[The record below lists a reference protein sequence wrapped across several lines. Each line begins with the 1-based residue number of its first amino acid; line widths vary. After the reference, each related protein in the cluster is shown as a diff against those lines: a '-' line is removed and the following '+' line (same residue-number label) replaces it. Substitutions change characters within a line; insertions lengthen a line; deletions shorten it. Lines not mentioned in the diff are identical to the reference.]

1 MKEVNKIIKNKKKL
15 NYISKEK
22 GITLLAMVITIIV
35 LLILAGIVIRTIT
48 SDDGVINKASNAR
61 NAYEKAGKD
70 ENTALSNYANSIKQE
85 LDKIKK
91 PISKSKSFVG
101 HYVSLNGTSI
111 DGIIFADLAVGGSGE
126 WYNSDGK
133 YNIPTV
139 PTNELCDYYVCKEKY
154 KANERFGEKS
164 VITPMGKGKKRFY
177 VMALTDVDGTY
188 QNTEYEWY
196 GAAAGKMK
204 DIVTS
209 TSFGSGEQNTAEMLK
224 RWNSGYYGEKDV
236 GHENGRDDIWGKIG
250 DKVKEGWFV
259 PSKEEF
265 AAYAGELF
273 SYEIEH
279 SITCCGEKSQLS
291 SHIWTSSQKD
301 NSNVWVARF
310 GGNCIGTG
318 GASYG
323 YYLRLAIRV

>member
-15 NYISKEK
+15 NHIRKEK

-35 LLILAGIVIRTIT
+35 LLILAGIVIRMIT

-61 NAYEKAGKD
+61 NTYEKAGKD
-70 ENTALSNYANSIKQE
+70 ENTALSNYSNSIKQE

-91 PISKSKSFVG
+91 PISKSESFVG

-126 WYNSDGK
+126 
-133 YNIPTV
+133 
-139 PTNELCDYYVCKEKY
+139 
-154 KANERFGEKS
+154 
-164 VITPMGKGKKRFY
+164 
-177 VMALTDVDGTY
+177 
-188 QNTEYEWY
+188 
-196 GAAAGKMK
+196 
-204 DIVTS
+204 
-209 TSFGSGEQNTAEMLK
+209 QNTAEMLK
-224 RWNSGYYGEKDV
+224 RWNSGYYGEKDI
-236 GHENGRDDIWGKIG
+236 GHESGRDDIWGKIG

-265 AAYAGELF
+265 AAYTGEVF
-273 SYEIEH
+273 SYEVEH
-279 SITCCGEKSQLS
+279 STICCGEKSQLS

-301 NSNVWVARF
+301 DSNVWVARY

-318 GASYG
+318 RTSYG